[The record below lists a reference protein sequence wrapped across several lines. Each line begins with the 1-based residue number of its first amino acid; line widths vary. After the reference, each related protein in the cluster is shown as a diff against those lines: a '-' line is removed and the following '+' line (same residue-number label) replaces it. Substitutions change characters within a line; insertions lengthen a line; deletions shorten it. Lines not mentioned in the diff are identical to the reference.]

1 MLQPSHRM
9 VTPSVKE
16 MDGQDWRG
24 LGSAPPSRIACYLE
38 GERIPSQPVRTNLVL
53 CQNEAGSNF
62 LSPRGRKGFPLSCAS
77 LGNIY
82 GKWDLGIRGP

>member
-16 MDGQDWRG
+16 MDGEDWRG

-53 CQNEAGSNF
+53 CQNEAGSNL
-62 LSPRGRKGFPLSCAS
+62 LSPRGRKGFLLSCTS

-82 GKWDLGIRGP
+82 GT

>member
-16 MDGQDWRG
+16 MDGEDWRG

-38 GERIPSQPVRTNLVL
+38 GTGPS
-53 CQNEAGSNF
+53 EAAKLRSEC
-62 LSPRGRKGFPLSCAS
+62 LLTVSPGL
-77 LGNIY
+77 
-82 GKWDLGIRGP
+82 